1 MVNEVRKA
9 KLKLDF
15 EHGFILAPEL
25 NAEDALKAVLK
36 ALKDGGV
43 SEVKIAVEYNE
54 GIEAEEVEKVE
65 VVEEGANED
74 DYEDDDDEE

>member
-1 MVNEVRKA
+1 MLYEVRKA

-15 EHGFILAPEL
+15 ENGFILAPEL

-54 GIEAEEVEKVE
+54 GIGSEEVERAEDK
-65 VVEEGANED
+65 ED
-74 DYEDDDDEE
+74 DYEEDKDEK